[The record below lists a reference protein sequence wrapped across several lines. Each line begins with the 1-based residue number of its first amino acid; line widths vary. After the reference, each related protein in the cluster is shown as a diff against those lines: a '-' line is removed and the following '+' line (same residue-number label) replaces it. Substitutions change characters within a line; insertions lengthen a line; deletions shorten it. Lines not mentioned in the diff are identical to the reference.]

1 MNRLLL
7 ILFIGI
13 TGIFN
18 NSLQAQTPS
27 LIICKGSNVNYKE
40 FNDPGSLPSVAWA
53 WKFDGATPGTSTD
66 REPQNINY
74 PDTGLFKTECTST
87 FNNGTKSTKS
97 VYVLVIWANPELFN
111 PRIIENRKRESLL
124 NFNMEHFFIS
134 NKSD

>member
-40 FNDPGSLPSVAWA
+40 FNGY
-53 WKFDGATPGTSTD
+53 K
-66 REPQNINY
+66 QNHKTNI
-74 PDTGLFKTECTST
+74 TLF
-87 FNNGTKSTKS
+87 
-97 VYVLVIWANPELFN
+97 
-111 PRIIENRKRESLL
+111 R
-124 NFNMEHFFIS
+124 
-134 NKSD
+134 